1 MTTARP
7 LPRLLAAASLL
18 AAFSTL
24 SGCAA
29 GASAAGM
36 TVTPAELVQPTNPAM
51 KGAVGVGA
59 VGGGEETNPAW
70 TSQVSNAE
78 FQAALTAS
86 LKAAGLLAAGPAR
99 YSLKAAL
106 VKLDQPFVGLDMT
119 VTATVQ
125 YAVTD
130 TTTGKVVWSE
140 SVVTPHTATMGDAFV
155 GATRLKLANEGA
167 VRKNIAQLVAKLGA
181 APLPGPVGVN

>member
-1 MTTARP
+1 
-7 LPRLLAAASLL
+7 
-18 AAFSTL
+18 
-24 SGCAA
+24 
-29 GASAAGM
+29 M
-36 TVTPAELVQPTNPAM
+36 TVTPAELVQPRNPAM
-51 KGAVGVGA
+51 KGAVAVGA
-59 VGGGEETNPAW
+59 VGGGKETNPAW

-86 LKAAGLLAAGPAR
+86 LKLAGLLAEGPAR
-99 YSLKAAL
+99 YSLKSAL
-106 VKLDQPFVGLDMT
+106 VKLDQPFIGLDMT

-130 TTTGKVVWSE
+130 TTTDAVVWSE

-167 VRKNIAQLVAKLGA
+167 VRKNIAQLVEKLGA
-181 APLPGPVGVN
+181 AQLKGPMGVN